1 MLSSVLI
8 IVLLLVANAFFVAAE
23 FALVKAKGYRIDTLA
38 EEGSKA
44 ARLTQRIQSK
54 LEPYL
59 AACQLGITMASL
71 ALGWVGEPTVA
82 AMLEPLLHHLHLSEQ
97 LLHTIAFLT
106 GFIIFSALHI
116 VVGEQVPKT
125 FAIRKPE
132 PVALWIAYPLH
143 GFFIL
148 VFPLNWLLNATSAAL
163 LRMFGVA
170 EASHHEVLTDDEIMG
185 LIETSEEHGSMETG
199 KATMLQNLFEF
210 DTRTVEEIMVPRGKV
225 VAIDLQDPWEKQDEV
240 LHQIQHSRFPVTDG
254 GDQHLLGVLLVKD
267 LYTLTLNGQTDLQ
280 PHLRKL
286 VREPLVVPE
295 TQAVGQLFDRMRTER
310 QHMSVVIDEYGAFAG
325 IVTMEDML
333 EEIVGE
339 IADELDQ
346 DHDQTV
352 LTEKDGYWEGD
363 GWTQIAD
370 LERALDIKFPDELD
384 ANTLSGLFM
393 VRMGRVPE
401 EGDVVEE
408 QGYRFTIQ
416 SMSDRRVNMTRIDP
430 LDPDPASADGDT
442 AGAG

>member
-1 MLSSVLI
+1 
-8 IVLLLVANAFFVAAE
+8 
-23 FALVKAKGYRIDTLA
+23 
-38 EEGSKA
+38 
-44 ARLTQRIQSK
+44 
-54 LEPYL
+54 
-59 AACQLGITMASL
+59 
-71 ALGWVGEPTVA
+71 
-82 AMLEPLLHHLHLSEQ
+82 
-97 LLHTIAFLT
+97 
-106 GFIIFSALHI
+106 
-116 VVGEQVPKT
+116 
-125 FAIRKPE
+125 
-132 PVALWIAYPLH
+132 
-143 GFFIL
+143 
-148 VFPLNWLLNATSAAL
+148 
-163 LRMFGVA
+163 
-170 EASHHEVLTDDEIMG
+170 
-185 LIETSEEHGSMETG
+185 
-199 KATMLQNLFEF
+199 
-210 DTRTVEEIMVPRGKV
+210 
-225 VAIDLQDPWEKQDEV
+225 
-240 LHQIQHSRFPVTDG
+240 
-254 GDQHLLGVLLVKD
+254 
-267 LYTLTLNGQTDLQ
+267 
-280 PHLRKL
+280 
-286 VREPLVVPE
+286 
-295 TQAVGQLFDRMRTER
+295 
-310 QHMSVVIDEYGAFAG
+310 MSVVIDEYGAFAG